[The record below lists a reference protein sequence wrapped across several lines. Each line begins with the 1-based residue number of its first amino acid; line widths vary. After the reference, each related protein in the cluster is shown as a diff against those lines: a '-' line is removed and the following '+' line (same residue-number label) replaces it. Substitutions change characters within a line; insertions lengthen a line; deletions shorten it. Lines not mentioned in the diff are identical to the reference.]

1 MNSNIELILNKLFA
15 LQRLGIKV
23 GLEHTERLLKE
34 IGNPHN
40 KLKFIHIAGTN
51 GKGTTCEILNK
62 ILIEHGMNV
71 GLYTSPHLV
80 RFNERIQINNEQISD
95 EEIVS
100 FINETIISIKKIK
113 TTFFETT
120 TAMAFD
126 YFHKKLI
133 DVGIIETGLGGRL
146 DSTNVISPSVCAI
159 TSISFDHTDILGNS
173 LEKITIEK
181 AGIIKK
187 NTPLVTFKQSD
198 LIMEIIANQTSIK
211 GAPLIIINPNKIK
224 VISKNKLG
232 TLFEYENYFIELPL
246 NGFHQVINCI
256 IAIEAANL
264 FLKKIDPLKVKK
276 AVKKTNWPGRMEKLR
291 KDNFYYD
298 VAHNYE
304 SIMAMVKTVKE
315 NYSYNFLYGLFCLKG
330 KINLES
336 VCDIIKNNFSE
347 IIICQDK
354 NNLLLDKE
362 IISETM
368 KKNKI
373 QYLITDS
380 VSSGIKRLKS
390 YNGEKDFKLIFGS
403 HYIAEEVYSE
413 FEKDFETIHN

>member
-1 MNSNIELILNKLFA
+1 M
-15 LQRLGIKV
+15 
-23 GLEHTERLLKE
+23 
-34 IGNPHN
+34 
-40 KLKFIHIAGTN
+40 
-51 GKGTTCEILNK
+51 
-62 ILIEHGMNV
+62 
-71 GLYTSPHLV
+71 
-80 RFNERIQINNEQISD
+80 
-95 EEIVS
+95 
-100 FINETIISIKKIK
+100 
-113 TTFFETT
+113 
-120 TAMAFD
+120 
-126 YFHKKLI
+126 
-133 DVGIIETGLGGRL
+133 
-146 DSTNVISPSVCAI
+146 
-159 TSISFDHTDILGNS
+159 
-173 LEKITIEK
+173 
-181 AGIIKK
+181 
-187 NTPLVTFKQSD
+187 
-198 LIMEIIANQTSIK
+198 
-211 GAPLIIINPNKIK
+211 
-224 VISKNKLG
+224 
-232 TLFEYENYFIELPL
+232 PL